1 MDNLELDAEPG
12 PIAAVLKDAAL
23 HLDMP
28 GVGRLNG
35 SVLLGRPLDSSG
47 IRLSSARC
55 SGVASVLDDEHT
67 IDV

>member
-1 MDNLELDAEPG
+1 MVRKGVYLPISRPMGAVVDNLELDAEPE

-35 SVLLGRPLDSSG
+35 SVLWVDRL
-47 IRLSSARC
+47 IRTAF
-55 SGVASVLDDEHT
+55 V
-67 IDV
+67 